1 MKTSRCA
8 MLLIP
13 IIFLLS
19 CSTPYSVY
27 TTDMF
32 MGKKYLDETDYVQA
46 KECFTKAFQA
56 DKNAAA
62 AAFAA
67 TASYKLGDLP
77 AAQRFIEEAEQ
88 LGGGHS
94 FDGRYYP
101 YLRIVGYKALILL
114 KEQNEEIG
122 VPTLSQYL
130 QAYKYV
136 HSGPN
141 VVGIE
146 VMLRKKQFDLARL
159 EAVIDEQ
166 VTGYENDMDQF
177 LRTGTGYYDRATRGN
192 SAPGR

>member
-1 MKTSRCA
+1 
-8 MLLIP
+8 
-13 IIFLLS
+13 
-19 CSTPYSVY
+19 
-27 TTDMF
+27 
-32 MGKKYLDETDYVQA
+32 
-46 KECFTKAFQA
+46 
-56 DKNAAA
+56 
-62 AAFAA
+62 
-67 TASYKLGDLP
+67 
-77 AAQRFIEEAEQ
+77 
-88 LGGGHS
+88 
-94 FDGRYYP
+94 
-101 YLRIVGYKALILL
+101 VGYKALILL

-177 LRTGTGYYDRATRGN
+177 LRTGTGYYDRANRGN